1 MSNLKKF
8 NSIISDLIDELCE
21 LYPGDRD
28 IKIFR
33 EKFNMITKINNTMVF
48 RGFLLHVYPHKQNIM
63 NEDEKFFLSNA
74 TDLVK
79 DAADKDDN
87 VSITQALNI
96 KKLWENNM
104 SPETKAALWKY
115 LKVLIILSERI
126 VAEKTK

>member
-21 LYPGDRD
+21 LYPSDRD

-33 EKFNMITKINNTMVF
+33 EKFNMITKVNNTMVF

-79 DAADKDDN
+79 GAADKDDN

-96 KKLWENNM
+96 KKLWESNM
-104 SPETKAALWKY
+104 TAETKSALWKY
-115 LKVLIILSERI
+115 FKVLIILSERI

>member
-8 NSIISDLIDELCE
+8 NNVISDLISELCE
-21 LYPGDRD
+21 LYPSDRD

-33 EKFNMITKINNTMVF
+33 EKFNMITKVNNQMVL

-96 KKLWENNM
+96 KKLWESNM
-104 SPETKAALWKY
+104 TPETKSALWRY
-115 LKVLIILSERI
+115 FKVLIKLSEII
-126 VAEKTK
+126 VAERTQ

>member
-1 MSNLKKF
+1 MSNLKRF
-8 NSIISDLIDELCE
+8 NSIISNLIEELCE
-21 LYPGDRD
+21 VYPGDRD

-74 TDLVK
+74 SNLVK
-79 DAADKDDN
+79 GAADKDDN

-104 SPETKAALWKY
+104 SPETKANLWKY
-115 LKVLIILSERI
+115 FKVLIILSERS

>member
-8 NSIISDLIDELCE
+8 NSIISNLIDELCE
-21 LYPGDRD
+21 LYPTDRD

-33 EKFNMITKINNTMVF
+33 EKFNMITKVNNTMVF

-79 DAADKDDN
+79 GAADKDDN

-96 KKLWENNM
+96 KKLWESNM
-104 SPETKAALWKY
+104 TAETKSALWKY
-115 LKVLIILSERI
+115 FKVLIVLSERI

>member
-1 MSNLKKF
+1 MSNLKRF
-8 NSIISDLIDELCE
+8 NSIISNLIEELCE
-21 LYPGDRD
+21 VYPGDRD

-79 DAADKDDN
+79 GAADKDDN

-96 KKLWENNM
+96 KKLWESNM
-104 SPETKAALWKY
+104 TPDTKANLWKY
-115 LKVLIILSERI
+115 FKVLIILSERI